1 MLTVCAARLTTH
13 IKKAFADRPS
23 LFLVSAAIVAIVAA
37 IMRRYLLSGLLAL
50 LLVAGA
56 GRPSVNTALAAQAGP
71 AAEIIHL
78 VNEVRASYG
87 LPPLQLN
94 SALVAAAQ
102 NHANWMAANNFYSH
116 TGQGGSSPQ
125 SRATA
130 SGYGGY
136 ATENIVGGTGLSSRQ
151 AVIWWQNSAV
161 HFNTMISTRYTEV
174 GAGYA
179 SGNGQNFYTL
189 VAGRPP
195 DAGAGPRP
203 GADAAG
209 EPIIVIPIELAR
221 PREDGSI
228 VHVVGEGQSAWMI
241 AAHYEITLAD
251 LLLFNGM
258 TQDDV
263 LQPGDEVTVR
273 LADGQPPPPT
283 PTPPL
288 THGVREGET
297 AWTIAAQYRI
307 SLGDLFLYNNLN
319 EEDILHP
326 GDEIIIRWPADQ
338 PLPPTPT
345 PPTTHEVRSGETA
358 WTIAAIHGLTVDQL
372 LAYNGLG
379 PDPILFPGDELVIR
393 PSPTATPTEVIAAAT
408 PTPEQP
414 VAVAAV
420 TESPSPSPTSTPQP
434 LPAPVRSPTPAAPAY
449 ESSLGQA
456 VALGTLIAGI
466 GLTILA
472 GAAVMA
478 IRRQ

>member
-1 MLTVCAARLTTH
+1 
-13 IKKAFADRPS
+13 
-23 LFLVSAAIVAIVAA
+23 
-37 IMRRYLLSGLLAL
+37 MRRYLFSGLLAL
-50 LLVAGA
+50 LLLVGTGKSSANA
-56 GRPSVNTALAAQAGP
+56 VLAAQAGP
-71 AAEIIHL
+71 AAEIIQL
-78 VNEVRASYG
+78 VNQVRASYG
-87 LPPLQLN
+87 LPPLQVN

-102 NHANWMAANNFYSH
+102 NHANWMAANNVYSH

-130 SGYGGY
+130 AGYGGY
-136 ATENIVGGTGLSSRQ
+136 ATENIVGGTGLSSGQ

-189 VAGRPP
+189 VAGRPA
-195 DAGAGPRP
+195 DAGAGPR
-203 GADAAG
+203 GSGAAG
-209 EPIIVIPIELAR
+209 EPIIVIPIELAQ
-221 PREDGSI
+221 PRADGSI

-297 AWTIAAQYRI
+297 AWTIAAHYRI
-307 SLGDLFLYNNLN
+307 SLDDLFLYNNLT
-319 EEDILHP
+319 EDDILHP

-345 PPTTHEVRSGETA
+345 PPTTHVVSSGETA

-379 PDPILFPGDELVIR
+379 PDPVLFPGDELVIR
-393 PSPTATPTEVIAAAT
+393 PSPTATPTEVTDVAT
-408 PTPEQP
+408 PLPEQP
-414 VAVAAV
+414 AAVAVV
-420 TESPSPSPTSTPQP
+420 TESPSPSSTPTP
-434 LPAPVRSPTPAAPAY
+434 RPSPTPVRSPTPAAPAY
-449 ESSLGQA
+449 ESGLGQA
-456 VALGTLIAGI
+456 VALGTIIAGI

-472 GAAVMA
+472 GAAVML

>member
-1 MLTVCAARLTTH
+1 
-13 IKKAFADRPS
+13 
-23 LFLVSAAIVAIVAA
+23 
-37 IMRRYLLSGLLAL
+37 MRRYLFSGLLGL
-50 LLVAGA
+50 LLLGGT
-56 GRPSVNTALAAQAGP
+56 GRPSANAAVAAQSGP
-71 AAEIIHL
+71 AAEIIQL

-87 LPPLQLN
+87 LPPLQVD

-102 NHANWMAANNFYSH
+102 NHANWMAANNVYSH

-130 SGYGGY
+130 AGYGGY
-136 ATENIVGGTGLSSRQ
+136 ATENIVGGTGLASRQ
-151 AVIWWQNSAV
+151 AVIWWQNSPV
-161 HFNTMISTRYTEV
+161 HFNTMISTRYTQV

-195 DAGAGPRP
+195 DAGSGQRIE
-203 GADAAG
+203 ADAAG

-228 VHVVGEGQSAWMI
+228 VHTVGEGQSAWMI
-241 AAHYEITLAD
+241 AAHYEMTLAD

-297 AWTIAAQYRI
+297 AWTIAANYRI
-307 SLGDLFLYNNLN
+307 SLGDLFLYNNLT

-345 PPTTHEVRSGETA
+345 PPTTHKVRSGETA

-379 PDPILFPGDELVIR
+379 PDPVLFPGDELVIR
-393 PSPTATPTEVIAAAT
+393 PSATATATEVLPTET
-408 PTPEQP
+408 PAPEQP
-414 VAVAAV
+414 LALAAVA
-420 TESPSPSPTSTPQP
+420 ESPSPSPTPTPRP
-434 LPAPVRSPTPAAPAY
+434 LPTPVRSPTPSAPIN
-449 ESSLGQA
+449 ESGLGQA
-456 VALGTLIAGI
+456 VALGTIIAGI

-478 IRRQ
+478 IKRQ